1 MANKSIDDDHLVTAH
16 LYGDTVEISTAVGGN
31 PVMRRYDK
39 DHMFNVKTGE
49 IKKVHHITSRADPK
63 NYESLRATF
72 KKLKR
77 LIGANFGDFLPL
89 RSQLWLTLTYRES
102 PMTDGKRLYSDFK
115 KFIRRLRSI
124 TGKYLAYIVV
134 IEPQASGSLHA
145 HLLLKTLDGSRLY
158 LSNAVVAKAWG
169 QGFVNVRRLKDGDNV
184 SAYLMAYL
192 TDVDLNNLEGETNT
206 KEEKKSIVK
215 GGRLGLY
222 PIGLQIYR
230 RSKKG
235 IRKPEKLRGKKQ
247 EIMGKTKLFN
257 SAPDYYKKFDM
268 MRSDEPFEIEVEFYS
283 RKKARLKQAMDK
295 INKNN

>member
-39 DHMFNVKTGE
+39 DHMVNVKTGE

-192 TDVDLNNLEGETNT
+192 TDVDLNNLEGVASS

-230 RSKKG
+230 RSKRG

-247 EIMGKTKLFN
+247 EIKGKTKLFN
-257 SAPDYYKKFDM
+257 AEPDYYRRFEM
-268 MRSDEPFEIEVEFYS
+268 TRSDDFFDIEVEFYS
-283 RKKARLKQAMDK
+283 KKKARLKQAMDK
-295 INKNN
+295 INQNK

>member
-39 DHMFNVKTGE
+39 DHMVNVKTGE

-102 PMTDGKRLYSDFK
+102 PMTDGARLYDDFK
-115 KFIRRLRSI
+115 RFMRKLRKI

-158 LSNAVVAKAWG
+158 LPNSVVAKAWG
-169 QGFVNVRRLKDGDNV
+169 QGFVNVRRLRDGDNV

-257 SAPDYYKKFDM
+257 SEPDYYKKFDM